1 MDTRRPEVAVV
12 ALLAFVAFV
21 AGSALNN
28 GSSMAA
34 PQHSFRQHSFE
45 RHFDETTRKWDKRYK
60 RNGKF
65 TLQL

>member
-21 AGSALNN
+21 AGSTLNN

-34 PQHSFRQHSFE
+34 PQQSFGQHSFE
-45 RHFDETTRKWDKRYK
+45 RHFDETTRKWDK
-60 RNGKF
+60 
-65 TLQL
+65 